1 MTHGLDI
8 GAREKQGNP
17 KVDDGF
23 KVPKEKI
30 TCIAASVDV
39 DEEFES
45 SGVEETRKI
54 PKFVDTGT
62 PQFKPK
68 FDALQKIST
77 MTVDEY
83 FEKHPELKKK
93 FDDEIHNDN
102 WGY

>member
-8 GAREKQGNP
+8 GAREKQGNL
-17 KVDDGF
+17 KVDDGL
-23 KVPKEKI
+23 KIPKEKI

-39 DEEFES
+39 AEEFES
-45 SGVEETRKI
+45 SGCNLIERLEKEI
-54 PKFVDTGT
+54 ADLQELK
-62 PQFKPK
+62 
-68 FDALQKIST
+68 QKIST

-93 FDDEIHNDN
+93 FDDEIRNDN